1 MSGAKNVG
9 AAERAVG
16 IAGALPGDSPF
27 SELVTSLEAR
37 ARSANTVAELGFS
50 IANDSYGL
58 LGFRQALVL
67 EGDGPR
73 AVLLTVSGLARPT
86 EDSPYLIWLRRA
98 WPWMHQH
105 LQDKP
110 GWLAQPAA
118 DTPGLPPGLLDGWL
132 EWWPAGA
139 LMLPLQRRTGERLGW
154 VVFLLEQ
161 PPQVQQAHAL
171 QRLLLAWGY
180 CWEMLAGKP
189 KSSWRQRWEELGK
202 TRKRLLM
209 LGLLLLFFIPV
220 RQTSLAPAEVI
231 ALDAETVAAPI
242 EGVIKTIHVRPNQ
255 AVQAGQPLFSLDDT
269 TLRNRLEVAQKSVAV
284 ADAEL
289 QAATQKAFDSFQSKG
304 ELSLLGGRANE
315 KRAELA
321 AVRSQLARVDVAA
334 VREGVAVFG
343 DPDDWLGRPV
353 TTGERIMLLAN
364 PAKPGV
370 LIHLPVADAI
380 ALEPGAPVK
389 LFLTVLPLSPLDAK
403 VTETSYQAVLSP
415 EGVASYRLR
424 AVFDAGQE
432 QQQSLRIGLRGTA
445 KIYGERV
452 LLGYY
457 LLRRPLATVREWT
470 GW

>member
-1 MSGAKNVG
+1 MSDVTGAGGAKDAPSLEAPL
-9 AAERAVG
+9 AAL
-16 IAGALPGDSPF
+16 IA
-27 SELVTSLEAR
+27 TLEAR
-37 ARSANTVAELGFS
+37 ARAANTVAELGFT

-67 EGDGPR
+67 EGDGPS
-73 AVLLTVSGLARPT
+73 AALLTVSGLARPT

-98 WPWMHQH
+98 WPWLYQQ

-110 GWLAQPAA
+110 GWLAQPVANA
-118 DTPGLPPGLLDGWL
+118 PGITPGLLDGWL

-139 LMLPLQRRTGERLGW
+139 LILPVQRRSGERLGW
-154 VVFLLEQ
+154 VVFLLDQ
-161 PPQVQQAHAL
+161 SPHVQQAQAL
-171 QRLLLAWGY
+171 QRLLQTWGY

-189 KSSWRQRWEELGK
+189 RSSWRQRWNRMQRGRKLGI
-202 TRKRLLM
+202 LLTV
-209 LGLLLLFFIPV
+209 LLLLFIPV
-220 RQTSLAPAEVI
+220 RQASLAPAEVI
-231 ALDAETVAAPI
+231 SLDAETVAAPI
-242 EGVIKTIHVRPNQ
+242 EGVVKTIHVRPNQ
-255 AVQAGQPLFSLDDT
+255 AVEAGQLLFSLDDT
-269 TLRNRLEVAQKSVAV
+269 TLSNRLEVAQKSVAV

-321 AVRSQLARVDVAA
+321 AVRSQLARIDVAA
-334 VREGVAVFG
+334 PREGVAVFG

-370 LIHLPVADAI
+370 LIHLPVADAV
-380 ALEPGAPVK
+380 ALEPGAEVK

-403 VTETSYQAVLSP
+403 VIETSYQAVLSP

-424 AVFDAGQE
+424 AEFDTSKT
-432 QQQSLRIGLRGTA
+432 QQQNVRIGLRGTA
-445 KIYGERV
+445 KIYGDRV
-452 LLGYY
+452 FLGYY
-457 LLRRPLATVREWT
+457 LFRRPLATLREWT